1 MGSVGRYSPK
11 LTQDQRDAVVRAVLD
26 GWSASEVVAAAAAGE
41 LDGLKP
47 FEISE
52 TACRDLRREAERN
65 PLWLERVRRNGGSAV
80 KQDEARAVAEAS
92 LAAAEEPDGQ
102 EAEEPEEPTE
112 PDVFEKRD
120 RDEARERAYMERQI
134 ERILAMD
141 EPTAK
146 DLHTLKTARDRIE
159 TLNKRAARRA
169 PQASRAEPEEPELT
183 PLERKLLAE
192 DGQKPRVS
200 LLSRRHYMGMR
211 WVGAGLRVARAKDPG
226 YSVVGKSGLEL
237 EQGGIDRPREYD
249 REWCALG
256 GTRNAE
262 EPPED
267 RYEALSELLDRE
279 EAALEALEARADELD
294 GGERPAA

>member
-1 MGSVGRYSPK
+1 MGRYSPK
-11 LTQDQRDAVVRAVLD
+11 LTQDQRDAVVRAMLD
-26 GWSASEVVAAAAAGE
+26 GWSAPEVVKAAAEGE
-41 LDGLKP
+41 LDGREP
-47 FEISE
+47 FAVSE
-52 TACRDLRREAERN
+52 TACRDLFREAERN
-65 PLWLERVRRNGGSAV
+65 PQWLERVRRNGGAAV
-80 KQDEARAVAEAS
+80 KQDETRAEAEAS
-92 LAAAEEPDGQ
+92 FAAADERGDQ
-102 EAEEPEEPTE
+102 E
-112 PDVFEKRD
+112 PDVFERRD
-120 RDEARERAYMERQI
+120 RAEADERAFLNRQI
-134 ERILAMD
+134 ARVMALD

-146 DLHTLKTARDRIE
+146 DLHALKTARDRIE